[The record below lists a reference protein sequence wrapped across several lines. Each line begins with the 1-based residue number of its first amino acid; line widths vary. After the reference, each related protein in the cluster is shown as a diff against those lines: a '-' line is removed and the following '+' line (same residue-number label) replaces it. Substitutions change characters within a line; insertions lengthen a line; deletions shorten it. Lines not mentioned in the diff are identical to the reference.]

1 MAKNSDL
8 RKVERIAI
16 VKDYIQS
23 GLSQRK
29 YHELNEP
36 PIALRTLQRWCVKYK
51 KYAIEESPEYT
62 GASRHIVYRDDDG
75 SYMGSEWVK
84 YSKKVE
90 DEKEKIKAFAEGL
103 KDDIPRAKPIPPP
116 NSCADNLLTAY
127 VLTDLHIGMRSGD
140 WSMDIAEAN
149 IRNYFDEAILNAP
162 PSNTG
167 VLCFQGDTGHF
178 DSLEPVTPANKHVLD
193 ADCNAREMTRLI
205 SKMIRY
211 GIEQLLKKH
220 NHVHLVY
227 VSGNH
232 DLYSGIVHSEYM
244 ALYYEDEPRVSVD
257 ISDSIYH
264 VVEWGNTSIFFH
276 HGHKRNLSDISKTF
290 AAKFREVFG
299 RTKYSYGH
307 IGHYHHSKRKPVGD
321 DGLMDLRIHPTL
333 SGKDDYARNGGWES
347 ERGAN
352 VITYCRE
359 TGYKG
364 EFMVRPI

>member
-1 MAKNSDL
+1 MTKSTPEQQYQAVIDFF
-8 RKVERIAI
+8 
-16 VKDYIQS
+16 QS
-23 GLSQRK
+23 GLTQK
-29 YHELNEP
+29 DYAEQNG
-36 PIALRTLQRWCVKYK
+36 IKLRTFERWLK
-51 KYAIEESPEYT
+51 KHRDQAEQQT
-62 GASRHIVYRDDDG
+62 GAVISGTSTLYDDQG
-75 SYMGSEWVK
+75 NVRLNWVK
-84 YSKKVE
+84 RSAAAE
-90 DEKEKIKAFAEGL
+90 DITAKIKAFADGL
-103 KDDIPRAKPIPPP
+103 KDDIPKAKPIPPP
-116 NSCADNLLTAY
+116 KNVADNLLTAY
-127 VLTDLHIGMRSGD
+127 ILTDLHIGMRSKD
-140 WSMDIAEAN
+140 WNLEIAEAN
-149 IRNYFDEAILNAP
+149 IKNYFDEAIATAP
-162 PSNTG
+162 ASNTG

-220 NHVHLVY
+220 SHVHLIY

-232 DLYSGIVHSEYM
+232 DEYSGIVHSEYM

-264 VVEWGNTSIFFH
+264 VVEWGNTSLFFH

-299 RTKYSYGH
+299 RTRFSYGH
-307 IGHYHHSKRKPVGD
+307 IGHYHHAKRKPVGD

-333 SGKDDYARNGGWES
+333 SGKDDYALRGGWES
-347 ERGAN
+347 MRGAN

-359 TGYKG
+359 QGYKG
-364 EFMVRPI
+364 EFMVCPIYPDLP

>member
-1 MAKNSDL
+1 MT
-8 RKVERIAI
+8 RHHTPEERFEH
-16 VKDYIQS
+16 VLNYFQS
-23 GLSQRK
+23 GLTQKEYASQLDVSLRSFEIWLQK
-29 YHELNEP
+29 HRDEAQAQLGTSISGTSTLYDADGNVRLN
-36 PIALRTLQRWCVKYK
+36 
-51 KYAIEESPEYT
+51 
-62 GASRHIVYRDDDG
+62 
-75 SYMGSEWVK
+75 WVK
-84 YSKKVE
+84 RNAKAE
-90 DEKEKIKAFAEGL
+90 DITERIKAFADGL
-103 KDDIPRAKPIPPP
+103 KDDIPRAQAIPPP
-116 NSCADNLLTAY
+116 QSTAENLLTTY
-127 VLTDLHIGMRSGD
+127 ILTDLHIGMRSSE
-140 WSMDIAEAN
+140 WNLKIAEAN
-149 IRNYFDEAILNAP
+149 IRNYFDEAIATAP
-162 PSNTG
+162 ASNTG

-178 DSLEPVTPANKHVLD
+178 DSLEPVTPASKHVLD

-220 NHVHLVY
+220 NHVHLIY

-232 DLYSGIVHSEYM
+232 DEYSAIVHSEYM

-257 ISDSIYH
+257 ISDNIYH

-276 HGHKRNLSDISKTF
+276 HGHKRNLSDISKSF

-307 IGHYHHSKRKPVGD
+307 IGHYHHAKRKPVGD

-333 SGKDDYARNGGWES
+333 SGKDDYAKRGAWES

-364 EFMVRPI
+364 EFMVRPV